1 VRKGAFR
8 LFLVVLVVSGCSGE
22 TPAAGPLDYDESQ
35 LLELTRSAET
45 RDGDLVVSDVSY
57 ASGTDRVA
65 AYVVYPM
72 TDAERLGGVVLLH
85 GSGGDRE
92 QLLASAKLLAQQ
104 GAFAV
109 TLSAPSQRKT
119 QPAGLSPEEGIRFQ
133 RDETIADIVAAR
145 RAFDLLAADERV
157 DDDRLG
163 LVGFSLGGRQATLVA
178 AVDDRA
184 RATALIS
191 AGAAPVS
198 EYVAAAPAELR
209 DDVLEALPAIDPLS
223 HVGDIEGALLIQAGR
238 ADSVVPQ
245 RALERMI
252 EAAPSGTRIEWY
264 EADHGL
270 DARAERDRV
279 DWLVAELELSR

>member
-1 VRKGAFR
+1 MRIRALR
-8 LFLVVLVVSGCSGE
+8 LFLVALVVSGCSSE

-35 LLELTRSAET
+35 LLDLTRSAET
-45 RDGDLVVSDVSY
+45 RDGDLAVSDVSY

-72 TDAERLGGVVLLH
+72 TDPNRLGGVVLLH

-104 GAFAV
+104 GCFAV
-109 TLSAPSQRKT
+109 TISAPSQQRT
-119 QPAGLSPEEGIRFQ
+119 QPAGLSPADAIRWQ

-157 DDDRLG
+157 DDERLG
-163 LVGFSLGGRQATLVA
+163 LVGFSLGARQAILVA
-178 AVDDRA
+178 EVDERV
-184 RATALIS
+184 RATVLIS
-191 AGAAPVS
+191 AGASPVS

-209 DDVLEALPAIDPLS
+209 DDVQEVLPAIDPLS
-223 HVGDIEGALLIQAGR
+223 YVGDIEGALLIQAGR
-238 ADSVVPQ
+238 ADSVVP
-245 RALERMI
+245 RNALENVVD
-252 EAAPSGTRIEWY
+252 AAPANTQVAWY

-279 DWLVAELELSR
+279 DWLAAELELSR